1 VGLRWWLVTIFF
13 VSFQSCSQ
21 VILVNI
27 FVMSIVDSYDMR
39 SDPLRSKCEEQIPI
53 FQQYWQDVDPD
64 GFGIIDPFLLKKFM
78 ETLPPPL
85 GIPRKA
91 SPFEIEVAVGVLK
104 DFPG

>member
-1 VGLRWWLVTIFF
+1 M
-13 VSFQSCSQ
+13 
-21 VILVNI
+21 
-27 FVMSIVDSYDMR
+27 MSIVDSYDMR

-78 ETLPPPL
+78 ESLPPPL